1 MPERFSRPTPTEPPR
16 PEPLILTQQDQE
28 LLELLLPAEEIALLH
43 QVEQGQ
49 VPCPA
54 CDQPLQGMV
63 MIAEEYE
70 GLTLVCLGCGLCEY

>member
-1 MPERFSRPTPTEPPR
+1 MRERDTHSLPPEFWRPA
-16 PEPLILTQQDQE
+16 PLILTQQDE
-28 LLELLLPAEEIALLH
+28 DLLDLLLPAEEVALLH

-49 VPCPA
+49 VACPA
-54 CDQPLQGMV
+54 CDQPLHGMV

>member
-1 MPERFSRPTPTEPPR
+1 MLERDTHSLPPEQPR
-16 PEPLILTQQDQE
+16 PEPLILTQQDQD
-28 LLELLLPAEEIALLH
+28 LLELLLPAEEVALLH

-54 CDQPLQGMV
+54 CDHPLQGMV

-70 GLTLVCLGCGLCEY
+70 GLTLVCWGCGLCEY

>member
-1 MPERFSRPTPTEPPR
+1 MLERDTHSLPPEPQR
-16 PEPLILTQQDQE
+16 PEPLILTPQDQE

-70 GLTLVCLGCGLCEY
+70 GLTLVCWGCGLCEY